1 MPWDLRKC
9 ASIRLVPFLTFEKM
23 RLEMPCA
30 LRKWSF
36 LIDGFPPVQLYN
48 EILVVDTAGGIRAAT
63 VRLTQVCRYGPLP
76 MTLVDKFHQKC
87 GV

>member
-1 MPWDLRKC
+1 MMESTEKIIELAAIDAAIICSSRSRCLYKR
-9 ASIRLVPFLTFEKM
+9 SRRDGSRLVEP
-23 RLEMPCA
+23 
-30 LRKWSF
+30 
-36 LIDGFPPVQLYN
+36 
-48 EILVVDTAGGIRAAT
+48 VDTAGGIRAAT

>member
-1 MPWDLRKC
+1 MMDGGKSLHDGIHGKS
-9 ASIRLVPFLTFEKM
+9 SIAAIDAAINLLFPLALPLQKIQTRRLVEP
-23 RLEMPCA
+23 
-30 LRKWSF
+30 
-36 LIDGFPPVQLYN
+36 
-48 EILVVDTAGGIRAAT
+48 VDTAGGIRAAT

>member
-1 MPWDLRKC
+1 MEENL
-9 ASIRLVPFLTFEKM
+9 SIMESTENRALLQLMLQLICCSRSRCLYKDPDATAALGLVEP
-23 RLEMPCA
+23 
-30 LRKWSF
+30 
-36 LIDGFPPVQLYN
+36 
-48 EILVVDTAGGIRAAT
+48 VDTAGGIRAAT